1 MKATLE
7 FDLPEEEQEHRYAL
21 AGVDAILL
29 VNDLEET
36 IRELLHSDCG
46 YFTEWKNEEGEICE
60 GCPETLQ
67 RVWNWIIEQKQERK
81 LPDLI

>member
-21 AGVDAILL
+21 AGVDALL
-29 VNDLEET
+29 LLNDLEEA
-36 IRELLHSDCG
+36 IRELLHRDCG
-46 YFTEWKNEEGEICE
+46 YFTEWKNEEGKICE

-67 RVWNWIIEQKQERK
+67 RVWNWIIEQTEERK
-81 LPDLI
+81 LPDLL

>member
-21 AGVDAILL
+21 AGVDALL
-29 VNDLEET
+29 LLNDLEEA

-46 YFTEWKNEEGEICE
+46 YFTEWTNEEGEICE